1 MKRIKRTAT
10 GPDYIRY
17 WVWNDHA
24 EILAEVITNVW
35 NLSLSSHTWP
45 DSWKRANIN
54 PLAKVDLPKEDG
66 DFRGINITPVI
77 ARTFE
82 KLVYN
87 SQVKSTVEEIL
98 SPTQFAYRQGG
109 SCTNALLT
117 IQNKVLSF
125 LDRADC
131 KAVRLFSMDFSKAF
145 DSVKHSLLSEK
156 LKNVPLN
163 PHIINWYLN
172 FLKNRKQRVV
182 CNDFCGEWMDVNKG
196 TTQGSVSGP
205 YLFNIFL
212 NDLEVDIDGENA
224 LFKYADDSNII
235 VPVWSDG
242 PDTSTDTVGQFLSW
256 SDDNFMTCN
265 PGKCKELIIRK
276 KGYNDQL
283 DNVYNI
289 PQCKELPI
297 LGTTFQDNLKF
308 TSHVRGKL
316 VKANKCLYVI
326 RTLRAEGYSQCE
338 IDYLFKTLVI
348 STITFGLSVYG
359 SSPAELSTLQRFFD
373 RCFKRKYISE
383 PVNIR
388 YLLEIQDR
396 NIFKA
401 SVNQKSAIVD
411 LIPRKKSTSY
421 SLRTEF
427 SQYPRVNTERFKLS
441 FANRLIINYNL
452 FI

>member
-1 MKRIKRTAT
+1 
-10 GPDYIRY
+10 
-17 WVWNDHA
+17 
-24 EILAEVITNVW
+24 
-35 NLSLSSHTWP
+35 
-45 DSWKRANIN
+45 
-54 PLAKVDLPKEDG
+54 
-66 DFRGINITPVI
+66 
-77 ARTFE
+77 
-82 KLVYN
+82 
-87 SQVKSTVEEIL
+87 
-98 SPTQFAYRQGG
+98 
-109 SCTNALLT
+109 
-117 IQNKVLSF
+117 
-125 LDRADC
+125 
-131 KAVRLFSMDFSKAF
+131 
-145 DSVKHSLLSEK
+145 
-156 LKNVPLN
+156 
-163 PHIINWYLN
+163 
-172 FLKNRKQRVV
+172 
-182 CNDFCGEWMDVNKG
+182 MDVNKG
-196 TTQGSVSGP
+196 TIQGSVSGP

-224 LFKYADDSNII
+224 LFKYADDSYII

-256 SDDNFMTCN
+256 SDDNFMSCN

-297 LGTTFQDNLKF
+297 LGTIFQDNLKF

-326 RTLRAEGYSQCE
+326 RTLRAVGYSQCE
-338 IDYLFKTLVI
+338 IDYLFKTQVI

-373 RCFKRKYISE
+373 RCFMRKYISE

-441 FANRLIINYNL
+441 YANRLIFNYNL

>member
-1 MKRIKRTAT
+1 
-10 GPDYIRY
+10 
-17 WVWNDHA
+17 
-24 EILAEVITNVW
+24 
-35 NLSLSSHTWP
+35 
-45 DSWKRANIN
+45 
-54 PLAKVDLPKEDG
+54 
-66 DFRGINITPVI
+66 
-77 ARTFE
+77 
-82 KLVYN
+82 
-87 SQVKSTVEEIL
+87 
-98 SPTQFAYRQGG
+98 
-109 SCTNALLT
+109 
-117 IQNKVLSF
+117 
-125 LDRADC
+125 
-131 KAVRLFSMDFSKAF
+131 MDFSTAF

-163 PHIINWYLN
+163 PYIINWYLN
-172 FLKNRKQRVV
+172 VLKNKKQSVV

-224 LFKYADDSNII
+224 LFKYSDDSNIII
-235 VPVWSDG
+235 VPVWS
-242 PDTSTDTVGQFLSW
+242 GQFLSW

-276 KGYNDQL
+276 KEYNDQL

-297 LGTTFQDNLKF
+297 LGTTFQDSLKF
-308 TSHVRGKL
+308 TSHVRGNL

-359 SSPAELSTLQRFFD
+359 SSPAEPSTLQRFFD
-373 RCFKRKYISE
+373 RCFRRKYISE

-396 NIFKA
+396 NIFKT
-401 SVNQKSAIVD
+401 SVKQKSAIVD
-411 LIPRKKSTSY
+411 LTPRKNPQAT
-421 SLRTEF
+421 L
-427 SQYPRVNTERFKLS
+427 
-441 FANRLIINYNL
+441 
-452 FI
+452 

>member
-1 MKRIKRTAT
+1 MRKMTRLAGLESTAPNDSTRTRLNMEFT
-10 GPDYIRY
+10 HVRRQHQD
-17 WVWNDHA
+17 
-24 EILAEVITNVW
+24 
-35 NLSLSSHTWP
+35 
-45 DSWKRANIN
+45 
-54 PLAKVDLPKEDG
+54 DG
-66 DFRGINITPVI
+66 SQ
-77 ARTFE
+77 
-82 KLVYN
+82 YN
-87 SQVKSTVEEIL
+87 
-98 SPTQFAYRQGG
+98 
-109 SCTNALLT
+109 
-117 IQNKVLSF
+117 
-125 LDRADC
+125 
-131 KAVRLFSMDFSKAF
+131 
-145 DSVKHSLLSEK
+145 
-156 LKNVPLN
+156 
-163 PHIINWYLN
+163 IINA
-172 FLKNRKQRVV
+172 
-182 CNDFCGEWMDVNKG
+182 C
-196 TTQGSVSGP
+196 GP

-265 PGKCKELIIRK
+265 PGKCNELIIRK

-289 PQCKELPI
+289 PQCKELLI

-326 RTLRAEGYSQCE
+326 RTLRSEGYSQCE

-359 SSPAELSTLQRFFD
+359 SSPAELSTLQRFFY
-373 RCFKRKYISE
+373 RCFKQKYISE

-388 YLLEIQDR
+388 YVLEIQDR

-441 FANRLIINYNL
+441 FANRLIFNYNL